1 MDNIRADII
10 SEFRKS
16 VENMVRLGG
25 ETGSLV
31 NRVNSIPGNVA
42 SDQRTAG
49 TGIKAE
55 VDRAIKGIG
64 DVRNNADPKLKQH
77 LLNQIDVINYA
88 LMNKLRDGVDSQIQ
102 SILREIEDTTLQA
115 RDRKFGLQ
123 GWSSSNAGD
132 EGGSDDLQT
141 TSLAQRGGI
150 DLLGAMTNTYRRVLS
165 GSLVDIPVMMQEAIE
180 TFKNVQA
187 EQLKMTQSLMTKDF
201 YNKDSGGNRLAAPD
215 MAKVSGAISE
225 IQSFIRQQAVFYGS
239 DYNELYQV
247 GGTGSGFLSDP
258 AEIKEF
264 LQLTAQ
270 LHAIDP
276 GSSLLTVAKSL
287 ENLKGL
293 FDLEMA
299 ELDEKIAKPLAAI
312 SKLTNTG
319 IEQLINAISLSDA
332 QATDFKA
339 NPGKA
344 IAMAGM
350 PLQTGDSAIDA
361 AMYEAV
367 NTIVK
372 AGAANAHSGKAQY
385 DQMIQASLQGPLVNS
400 NREKQS
406 VTVAFDSLLQELT
419 PAINKASYALMNM
432 ADHVSKS
439 ARLFVFLGD
448 ILSNAMLG
456 MMMMKEIKWGAGKAG
471 NDMGSN
477 RSAVNQQTSDH
488 HKVSGYSAMSDK
500 LDAISEREFR
510 GIQNHL
516 MRRQLSGVPL
526 GNYAQ
531 SLYGPMNEPQ
541 NGQGQATESSQQ
553 ASSVFEELSKTV
565 SSMKAEVSQKEG
577 AQSGA
582 GDIFKSIAELGKGT
596 KGSIQGM
603 AIGLAIELGLKALEA
618 ITAPLIAEAQKTI
631 AWETKSTE
639 SQRQWAVADK
649 LDKDNV
655 SIANSLRTNTEKG
668 GLAAGI
674 DYLRLA
680 TGFVLNGINKGL
692 GSDPT
697 HTDLIDQYAAEI
709 GIAQMYRARGANIP
723 SIKHLGE
730 YLKNNNIS
738 YEQAVLEWSRESGRH
753 QGIQDMRQEALS
765 RQYEES
771 QLAYADE
778 ERLEKTA
785 QENYEKKYQEGEIKY
800 PSFSSEAVTARV
812 ADKVKEAKDNNQLA
826 TLRALLGGM
835 RTDSSEYIEMRKK
848 QTTSIRQVM
857 DDELAII
864 DRYIANAKDIMLRAA
879 PGSQEYINAQ
889 NTVKNL
895 TSNREAVVTQGEAS
909 ILRDELSSR
918 QETYQN
924 QMKRVNQSLSKVDLM
939 AQAKELAAAYR
950 MDTESRG
957 FLDTMKKIALG
968 KVASMKAE
976 LNNLKAIEAI
986 GDLSEDQAMQVLQLQ
1001 NSIASE
1007 QAKVKEYNLAAIGI
1021 GSARI
1026 QENSSDRENDFLAL
1040 RLRSGNPDDSSP
1052 IMRNRRIAN
1061 AKAEVSEIAQVIK
1074 ELQSALPTAGA
1085 EETVKINTE
1094 IRNLQKQSLQAQL
1107 GILDEMKN
1115 SAGTFNLPDGVK
1127 AMSRYEY
1134 LTQGNTHN
1142 TTTIGTGDVT
1152 VNITLPN
1159 VTNGMTASQLQQ
1171 VGQSIGQGLSVGRIG
1186 GLRSQQAMNPHNY
1199 RS

>member
-10 SEFRKS
+10 SEFKRS
-16 VENMVRLGG
+16 VENMVRLGR

-31 NRVNSIPGNVA
+31 NRVNSVPGN
-42 SDQRTAG
+42 G
-49 TGIKAE
+49 E
-55 VDRAIKGIG
+55 
-64 DVRNNADPKLKQH
+64 ADPKLKQH
-77 LLNQIDVINYA
+77 LINQIDRINYA
-88 LMNKLRDGVDSQIQ
+88 LINKLRDGVDSQIQ
-102 SILREIEDTTLQA
+102 SILRDIEGDRLQSL
-115 RDRKFGLQ
+115 DRKSDRQ
-123 GWSSSNAGD
+123 GRGNSYAVP
-132 EGGSDDLQT
+132 EGGSNDVQ
-141 TSLAQRGGI
+141 SSSSAQRGGV
-150 DLLGAMTNTYRRVLS
+150 DLSGAMTNTFRRVLT
-165 GSLVDIPVMMQEAIE
+165 GSLIDIPMMMQEAIE

-187 EQLKMTQSLMTKDF
+187 EQLKMTQNLIKKDS
-201 YNKDSGGNRLAAPD
+201 YNKDSDGNPLAAPD
-215 MAKVSGAISE
+215 MEKVSSAISE
-225 IQSFIRQQAVFYGS
+225 IQSFIGQQALFYGT

-247 GGTGSGFLSDP
+247 GGIGSGFLSDA
-258 AEIKEF
+258 AEIKKF

-270 LHAIDP
+270 LQAIDP
-276 GSSLLTVAKSL
+276 GSSLLPIAKGL
-287 ENLKGL
+287 ESMQGL
-293 FDLEMA
+293 FDLGLA
-299 ELDEKIAKPLAAI
+299 DIDEKIVRPLAAV
-312 SKLTNTG
+312 SKLTNIS
-319 IEQLINAISLSDA
+319 IEQLINAISQSDVSV
-332 QATDFKA
+332 TDFKGA
-339 NPGKA
+339 PEKA
-344 IAMAGM
+344 IVMAGM
-350 PLQTGDSAIDA
+350 SIQTGSSASAA
-361 AMYEAV
+361 AMHEAI
-367 NTIVK
+367 NAFVK
-372 AGAANAHSGKAQY
+372 GGEANANSGKSQY
-385 DQMIQASLQGPLVNS
+385 DQMIQTSLQGPLVSS
-400 NREKQS
+400 NRAKQS
-406 VTVAFDSLLQELT
+406 VTISFDSLLQELT
-419 PAINKASYALMNM
+419 PSINKVTYALMNM
-432 ADHVSKS
+432 ADNVSEN
-439 ARLFVFLGD
+439 ARLFVLLGD
-448 ILSNAMLG
+448 ILSNAMIG
-456 MMMMKEIKWGAGKAG
+456 MMMMEGIKWGGGKAG
-471 NDMGSN
+471 NDIRSN
-477 RSAVNQQTSDH
+477 RGTVNQQVSDNH
-488 HKVSGYSAMSDK
+488 RVSGYAALSDK
-500 LDAISEREFR
+500 LDGITEREFR
-510 GIQNHL
+510 GGQNHL
-516 MRRQLSGVPL
+516 MRRLLSGVPL

-553 ASSVFEELSKTV
+553 DSSVFKELSKTV

-577 AQSGA
+577 TQSGA

-649 LDKDNV
+649 LDKDNL

-692 GSDPT
+692 DSDPT

-709 GIAQMYRARGANIP
+709 GISQMYRARGANIP

-730 YLKNNNIS
+730 YLKNNNIP
-738 YEQAVLEWSRESGRH
+738 YEQAVQEWSRESGRH

-771 QLAYADE
+771 RLAYADE

-812 ADKVKEAKDNNQLA
+812 ADKVKEVKDNNQLA

-864 DRYIANAKDIMLRAA
+864 DRYIANAKDIMLRAT

-957 FLDTMKKIALG
+957 FLETMKKIALG

-986 GDLSEDQAMQVLQLQ
+986 GDLSEDQALQVLQLQ

-1007 QAKVKEYNLAAIGI
+1007 QAKVKEYNLAAIGM
-1021 GSARI
+1021 GSTRI
-1026 QENSSDRENDFLAL
+1026 QENSSDRENDLLAL

-1074 ELQSALPTAGA
+1074 ELQATLPTAGA
-1085 EETVKINTE
+1085 EETTRINSE

-1115 SAGTFNLPDGVK
+1115 SAGTFNLPEGVK

-1171 VGQSIGQGLSVGRIG
+1171 VGQSIGQGLSVGRVG